1 MMNGWMKIA
10 AISTAAMLA
19 ACDGDNAT
27 TGDAQMGDPM
37 AENTLE
43 KDTFEGTQEVVL
55 ETASLKEFKTSLA
68 FMRASL
74 SEENRA
80 ELTEALAKLSGM
92 EGKAERAESPEGM
105 DITVDP
111 VLAEA
116 VYNKYGSQLDGKT
129 FEDVVS
135 MAG

>member
-1 MMNGWMKIA
+1 MNGWMKIA

-19 ACDGDNAT
+19 ACDGDNTAT
-27 TGDAQMGDPM
+27 DQNSMSDPM

-43 KDTFEGTQEVVL
+43 KDTMESTQEVVL

-74 SEENRA
+74 SEENRI

-92 EGKAERAESPEGM
+92 EGKAAQADSAPAS
-105 DITVDP
+105 DVTVDP

-116 VYNKYGSQLDGKT
+116 VYNKYGNALDGKT

>member
-1 MMNGWMKIA
+1 MNGWMKIA

-19 ACDGDNAT
+19 ACDGQEAT
-27 TGDAQMGDPM
+27 NSDTQVSDPM

-43 KDTFEGTQEVVL
+43 KDTMESTQQVVL
-55 ETASLKEFKTSLA
+55 ETESLKEFKTSLA

-74 SEENRA
+74 TEENRV
-80 ELTEALAKLSGM
+80 ELTEALARLSGM
-92 EGKAERAESPEGM
+92 EGKQETADSPDGR
-105 DITVDP
+105 DVIVDP

-116 VYNKYGSQLDGKT
+116 VYNKYGTQLDGKT
-129 FEDVVS
+129 FDDVVA